1 LFKLIPPILGVDM
14 LFYPVTR
21 KLIGTPSKSTYN
33 KFSIIKDRPEM
44 ADLLAN
50 DAQLRIWLPEPL
62 RHSMDL
68 VSRHLDTTFSKYL
81 REYFVVYLYGNHALI
96 DMYNHQTGIFYSPPL
111 QETTTD
117 EDYNAPMF
125 SRVRSV
131 EFIPGL
137 GKNIVPLKI
146 FLNAQIKADLQ
157 ILADKSGVALSHFVR
172 EILVSHFLGHTVWP
186 ERQQML
192 KAEHIAV
199 ANQWE
204 AGDLESQ
211 VVRSPGD
218 EEENALKGKVERI
231 YL

>member
-1 LFKLIPPILGVDM
+1 MLWFPFKKAIEMAHYNSELIHK
-14 LFYPVTR
+14 T
-21 KLIGTPSKSTYN
+21 
-33 KFSIIKDRPEM
+33 RPELM
-44 ADLLAN
+44 DLLAN

-68 VSRHLDTTFSKYL
+68 VSLHLDTTLSKYL

-111 QETTTD
+111 PETTAD
-117 EDYNAPMF
+117 EDYDGPMF
-125 SRVRSV
+125 SRARSV

-157 ILADKSGVALSHFVR
+157 TLADKSGVALSHFVR

-186 ERQQML
+186 ERQEML
-192 KAEHIAV
+192 NLEHIAT
-199 ANQWE
+199 ANLWE
-204 AGDLESQ
+204 AGDIDAHAVRQPNAQEEAALEG
-211 VVRSPGD
+211 RI
-218 EEENALKGKVERI
+218 EII